1 VGQNA
6 QLEVVLHSKLTSHWE
21 VKLFNLA
28 SPKHDKH
35 LSGRFYPQVAQ
46 LSLHLKMHFVA
57 FEFKVK
63 PGSHLEQVAR
73 AVHSIQLTK
82 QAEHFFSIIK

>member
-1 VGQNA
+1 LAGQNA
-6 QLEVVLHSKLTSHWE
+6 QVEVLLQSKLTSHWE
-21 VKLFNLA
+21 VPVFILA

-35 LSGRFYPQVAQ
+35 LSGLFYSQVAQ
-46 LSLHLKMHFVA
+46 LSLHLKMHFVI

-73 AVHSIQLTK
+73 AVHSIQL
-82 QAEHFFSIIK
+82 A